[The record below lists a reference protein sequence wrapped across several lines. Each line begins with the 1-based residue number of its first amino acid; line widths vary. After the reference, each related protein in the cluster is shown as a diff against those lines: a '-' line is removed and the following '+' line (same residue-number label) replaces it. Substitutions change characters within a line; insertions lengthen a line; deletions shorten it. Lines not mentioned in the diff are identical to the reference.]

1 MNYLMRRILLI
12 LLDMNTANDKVQIL
26 TAKINYE
33 QDAVKKQ
40 KLQKDLVKLRL
51 RIEIEKLRGRL
62 DGMG

>member
-1 MNYLMRRILLI
+1 MNSP
-12 LLDMNTANDKVQIL
+12 NDKIQIL

-51 RIEIEKLRGRL
+51 RIEIDKLRGRL
-62 DGMG
+62 DAMG